1 MTGLCN
7 FKFYFIIQ
15 GVITNYLIENLQF
28 TAKTFIEFIPNYNK
42 PNQFIQSVPIYN
54 PFYQNQNNQIN
65 TSIQFNP
72 NSRNN
77 YQNQNQVNINYYISQ
92 NNELKKQLEEEK
104 RKNNILLNENNILK
118 NINLALNNQIQTL
131 KQYKEKNKLL
141 QNEIYKKNLELQKYL
156 SSNININNDEGITSI
171 KPGEKVI
178 SVNFV
183 SQGNQDIFNY
193 SLPCKNT
200 DLFVRLEEKL
210 YNEYPKYKNYET
222 YFEVKTKRI
231 KRFKTLDENKIK
243 NGDVINVF
251 IA

>member
-1 MTGLCN
+1 M
-7 FKFYFIIQ
+7 
-15 GVITNYLIENLQF
+15 
-28 TAKTFIEFIPNYNK
+28 
-42 PNQFIQSVPIYN
+42 
-54 PFYQNQNNQIN
+54 
-65 TSIQFNP
+65 
-72 NSRNN
+72 
-77 YQNQNQVNINYYISQ
+77 
-92 NNELKKQLEEEK
+92 
-104 RKNNILLNENNILK
+104 LNENNILK

-243 NGDVINVF
+243 NGDIINVF
-251 IA
+251 IVEN